1 MGVTDVSTILWR
13 ERELLDLLLFK
24 LEEEQ
29 LVLATGRTRWL
40 AHAAR
45 EVEVVL
51 TEIRRIELMRAVEVD
66 GLAAE
71 LGLAPAPSLAALAEA
86 VDEQW
91 RQILRE
97 HHAAFRAAT
106 DEISAMAKAN
116 SELLSAGY
124 RAACDA
130 LLTVDGSPDTD
141 TYTAR
146 GVPNHPSSRRP
157 VTLDEAI

>member
-1 MGVTDVSTILWR
+1 MGISEVSTILWR
-13 ERELLDLLLFK
+13 ERELLEMLLFK

-40 AHAAR
+40 ARAAR

-51 TEIRRIELMRAVEVD
+51 AEIRRTELMRAVEVD
-66 GLAAE
+66 ALAAE
-71 LGLAPAPSLAALAEA
+71 LALDPGPSLSALAAA
-86 VDEQW
+86 VDEPW
-91 RQILRE
+91 RQILRD
-97 HHAAFRAAT
+97 HHDAFKVTT

-130 LLTVDGSPDTD
+130 LLAVGRGTD
-141 TYTAR
+141 AETYTAR
-146 GVPNHPSSRRP
+146 GVPTQSGRRP